1 LRRIVIALA
10 TALLFGV
17 LLSAC
22 GGGGSPSGST
32 GASTSASSGGAVGQ
46 SGPEAAW
53 TKEVEG
59 VMRSFEDNVSA
70 QASEQINTSTSQYRL
85 EPMYRAYA
93 ANLDKFAAAI
103 EATDAPAACVATRKQ
118 LAELIHK
125 VSDLNGVLSHQSK
138 LSAEEFAAL
147 RGEQQYKLH
156 RVGGEFTALSANLHC

>member
-10 TALLFGV
+10 AALVAGV
-17 LLSAC
+17 LVSAC
-22 GGGGSPSGST
+22 GGGSSSSSP
-32 GASTSASSGGAVGQ
+32 GASRAPSSGGAPGQ
-46 SGPEAAW
+46 SGPETAW

-59 VMRSFEDNVSA
+59 VIRSFEDNVSA

-103 EATDAPAACVATRKQ
+103 EATEAPAACVATRKQ
-118 LAELIHK
+118 LAGLIHK

-156 RVGGEFTALSANLHC
+156 RVGGEFTALSAHLHC

>member
-1 LRRIVIALA
+1 LRQIAVVIAAVLV
-10 TALLFGV
+10 ALLLG
-17 LLSAC
+17 AC
-22 GGGGSPSGST
+22 GGGGSPSSSAGGVST
-32 GASTSASSGGAVGQ
+32 APSSGGAQ
-46 SGPEAAW
+46 TASGPEAAW

-93 ANLDKFAAAI
+93 ASLDKFATAI